1 MRTINF
7 YVFFSIFLLVYG
19 LINYYIFLKGW
30 QLIPRGSI
38 ARPVYGVLFVLV
50 AASYIG
56 GRLLERYTVCA
67 ISDAAIFT
75 GSFWFAVMTYLFF
88 GFIAA
93 DILLGVGR
101 LIPTVNDTIVSRR
114 EMIRIAA
121 ACIVAVSAVIT
132 VGLGYINAAK
142 PRVRTLDIAIN
153 GKAIPP
159 EGIRLAV
166 ASDIHLGVIIGNS
179 RLENMVR
186 EINRMSP
193 DAILLVG
200 DILDE
205 DLAPV
210 IEQNLGET
218 LKGLRARHGVY
229 AVTGNHEYIG
239 GVDEAVKYLEEHG
252 IRMLRDSAVLVSDTF
267 YVVGREDRS
276 VTAFTGKLRKDLHEL
291 AAPLDRGKPMIV
303 LDHQPFKLGEAEMN
317 GVDLQI
323 SGHTHH
329 GQLWPFNYITGAVY
343 ELSHGYKRKGN
354 THIYVSS
361 GFGTWGPPVRVGTVP
376 EIIQVVIRPAA
387 K

>member
-7 YVFFSIFLLVYG
+7 YVFFSIFLLLYG

-38 ARPVYGVLFVLV
+38 ARPVYAVLFFLA

-56 GRLLERYTVCA
+56 GRLLERYTICA

-75 GSFWFAVMTYLFF
+75 GSFWFAVMTYLFI
-88 GFIAA
+88 GFIAV
-93 DILLGVGR
+93 DILLGIGR
-101 LIPTVNDTIVSRR
+101 LIPPIYDRIISMGQT
-114 EMIRIAA
+114 IRIAA
-121 ACIVAVSAVIT
+121 ACIVVVSAVIA

-205 DLAPV
+205 DIAPV
-210 IEQNLGET
+210 IEQNLGKT
-218 LKGLRARHGVY
+218 LKGLRAKHGVY

-239 GVDEAVKYLEEHG
+239 GVDDAVKYLEDHG
-252 IRMLRDSAVLVSDTF
+252 IRMLRDSAVLVNGTF

-276 VTAFTGKLRKDLHEL
+276 VTAFTGRRRKDLSEL
-291 AAPLDRGKPMIV
+291 AEPLERDKPLIV
-303 LDHQPFKLGEAEMN
+303 LDHQPFTLVEAEMN
-317 GVDLQI
+317 RVDLQI

-329 GQLWPFNYITGAVY
+329 GQVWPFNYITTAVY
-343 ELSHGYKRKGN
+343 ELSHGYKRKGD

-376 EIIQVVIRPAA
+376 EILEVVIRPGG
-387 K
+387 

>member
-1 MRTINF
+1 MRTLNF
-7 YVFFSIFLLVYG
+7 YLFFSIFLLLYG

-38 ARPVYGVLFVLV
+38 ARPVYAVLFVLV

-75 GSFWFAVMTYLFF
+75 GSFWFAVMTYLFI
-88 GFIAA
+88 GFIAV
-93 DILLGVGR
+93 DILIGVGR
-101 LIPTVNDTIVSRR
+101 LIPPVYDSIISRR
-114 EMIRIAA
+114 ETIRIAV

-153 GKAIPP
+153 GKDIPP

-218 LKGLRARHGVY
+218 LKGLRAKHGVY

-239 GVDEAVKYLEEHG
+239 GVDEAVKYLEDHG
-252 IRMLRDSAVLVSDTF
+252 IRMLRDSAVLVNGAF

-276 VTAFTGKLRKDLHEL
+276 VTAFTGKRRKDLHEL
-291 AAPLDRGKPMIV
+291 TAPLDRGKALIV

-317 GVDLQI
+317 RVDLQI

-376 EIIQVVIRPAA
+376 EILEVVIRPGG
-387 K
+387 

>member
-1 MRTINF
+1 
-7 YVFFSIFLLVYG
+7 
-19 LINYYIFLKGW
+19 
-30 QLIPRGSI
+30 
-38 ARPVYGVLFVLV
+38 
-50 AASYIG
+50 
-56 GRLLERYTVCA
+56 
-67 ISDAAIFT
+67 
-75 GSFWFAVMTYLFF
+75 
-88 GFIAA
+88 
-93 DILLGVGR
+93 
-101 LIPTVNDTIVSRR
+101 
-114 EMIRIAA
+114 
-121 ACIVAVSAVIT
+121 
-132 VGLGYINAAK
+132 
-142 PRVRTLDIAIN
+142 
-153 GKAIPP
+153 
-159 EGIRLAV
+159 V

-218 LKGLRARHGVY
+218 LKGLRAKHGVY

-239 GVDEAVKYLEEHG
+239 GVDEAVKYLEDHG
-252 IRMLRDSAVLVSDTF
+252 IRMLRDSAVLVNGAF

-276 VTAFTGKLRKDLHEL
+276 VTAFTGKRRKDLHEL
-291 AAPLDRGKPMIV
+291 TAPLDRGKALIV

-317 GVDLQI
+317 RVDLQI

-376 EIIQVVIRPAA
+376 EILEVVIRPGG
-387 K
+387 